1 MELHL
6 NTYGSF
12 IRKKDDLFEILVE
25 DKKVKL
31 SPEKVTSIIISNAVT
46 ITTDAIQLAMDYNID
61 IVFLDKYGNPYGRIW
76 FPKIGSTV
84 LIRRRQLEMLSDD
97 TGLQFIKDWICIKIM
112 NQYRFLQRLISK
124 REVDKNIFKDKMD
137 NMVQAAINIMN
148 SEGNIQDLNWLFYGL
163 GRQRF

>member
-25 DKKVKL
+25 DKKVRL

-76 FPKIGSTV
+76 FPKIGRLV
-84 LIRRRQLEMLSDD
+84 LI
-97 TGLQFIKDWICIKIM
+97 
-112 NQYRFLQRLISK
+112 
-124 REVDKNIFKDKMD
+124 VDVN
-137 NMVQAAINIMN
+137 
-148 SEGNIQDLNWLFYGL
+148 
-163 GRQRF
+163 

>member
-61 IVFLDKYGNPYGRIW
+61 IVFLDKYGNPYGR
-76 FPKIGSTV
+76 FVGV
-84 LIRRRQLEMLSDD
+84 
-97 TGLQFIKDWICIKIM
+97 
-112 NQYRFLQRLISK
+112 N
-124 REVDKNIFKDKMD
+124 
-137 NMVQAAINIMN
+137 
-148 SEGNIQDLNWLFYGL
+148 
-163 GRQRF
+163 